1 VTRAETIGAIPPLT
15 LYVVIDHTRRCS
27 PLIFNS
33 KDKIDNIRLN
43 CVFYVTP
50 CRNFLRSMQ
59 DPGKIILWGVLKNFS
74 GKKGTS
80 IIKIYKFDSQCLIR
94 VGHIFTQMFMLFFSS

>member
-1 VTRAETIGAIPPLT
+1 M
-15 LYVVIDHTRRCS
+15 YVVIDHTRRCS

-33 KDKIDNIRLN
+33 KNKIDDIRLN

-59 DPGKIILWGVLKNFS
+59 DPGKVILWGVLKNFS
-74 GKKGTS
+74 DKQCVS
-80 IIKIYKFDSQCLIR
+80 IIENNL
-94 VGHIFTQMFMLFFSS
+94 SSIPIA